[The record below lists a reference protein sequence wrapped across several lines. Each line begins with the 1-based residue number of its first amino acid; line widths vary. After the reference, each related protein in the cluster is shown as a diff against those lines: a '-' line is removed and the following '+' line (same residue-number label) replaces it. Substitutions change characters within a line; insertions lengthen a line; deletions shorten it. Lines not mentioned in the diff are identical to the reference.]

1 MVKLDYDAI
10 IKAGNNHGACG
21 IIEHVEHYVNEG
33 RTDYARA
40 LIAEEIGWITRK
52 ITPEECKLFPKEF
65 VDALQLD
72 LPYRR
77 LAAAKALGLNYS
89 MSVMLR
95 VSGMFVVRAVNLMEI
110 EIDENY
116 FLVKLNKKSKQWFEM
131 KISVWSDSNKAW
143 TEGISPTERI
153 LLRTITDPDKA
164 RKTFIKLIRKHKAE
178 ICAQLR

>member
-21 IIEHVEHYVNEG
+21 IIEHIEHYVNEG

-40 LIAEEIGWITRK
+40 LMVEEIRWITRR

-72 LPYRR
+72 FPYRR
-77 LAAAKALGLNYS
+77 FAAAKALGLNYT
-89 MSVMLR
+89 MR
-95 VSGMFVVRAVNLMEI
+95 VVLKNSGMFMVRTVSLMEI

-116 FLVKLNKKSKQWFEM
+116 FLVYLYRKSKQWFEM
-131 KISVWSDSNKAW
+131 RISVWSDSNKAW

-153 LLRTITDPDKA
+153 LLRTVTDPDKT
-164 RKTFIKLIRKHKAE
+164 RKALIKLIRKHKAE
-178 ICAQLR
+178 ICAQP